1 MQTWHAL
8 HIRPSETPDLFL
20 ARAFRPFLERYIW
33 PEAGA
38 RAFFIRYEDAQG
50 LHLRLRLRAEDA
62 YWQDTVAPALDT
74 WLADRGEW
82 TSAAYEP
89 ETARYGGSEG
99 LALAEEH
106 FHQSTRVVLSRLGPL
121 YTYGD
126 ALFDALRLHTIA
138 AFAAGMTRAEAADY
152 FGRLADQWLPLF
164 FSSDETGWQ
173 EQVKADFEAAAA
185 GQIDN
190 LRAALQ
196 ALWENL
202 ENEKFDNRQP
212 EWRRWLRAN
221 QLILPQFGDQ
231 LEKVLP
237 SLLHLSG
244 NRMGLHNQDEVYA
257 LYLLSK
263 TVG

>member
-1 MQTWHAL
+1 MQTWHSR
-8 HIRPSETPDLFL
+8 HIRPFETPDLFL
-20 ARAFRPFLERYIW
+20 VRAFRPFLERYIW
-33 PEAGA
+33 SAAGA
-38 RAFFIRYEDAQG
+38 HAFFIRYEDAQG

-62 YWQDTVAPALDT
+62 YWQETVAPALDA

-82 TSAAYEP
+82 TTVAYEP
-89 ETARYGGSEG
+89 ETDRYGGPEG
-99 LALAEEH
+99 LALAEAY
-106 FHQSTRVVLSRLGPL
+106 FHQSTRVVLSRLGPR

-126 ALFDALRLHTIA
+126 ALLDALRLHTIA
-138 AFAAGMTRAEAADY
+138 AFSAGMTRAEAADY

-173 EQVKADFEAAAA
+173 EAVKAVFEIAAAE
-185 GQIDN
+185 QTDN

-196 ALWENL
+196 ALWEDL
-202 ENEKFDNRQP
+202 ENEYLEDQQP

-237 SLLHLSG
+237 SLLHLNG
-244 NRMGLHNQDEVYA
+244 NRIGLNNQDEVYIV
-257 LYLLSK
+257 YLLSK
-263 TVG
+263 TLA